1 MSIVQTYRCKML
13 TTKIYLLFIFK
24 NSFQNFLI
32 LIKTNPLNSCF
43 FILLLAYF
51 FLFFIS
57 SEKFTHYHYNLNIL
71 IILFSVLA
79 FFSWG
84 NYKSLCI
91 FLTIILDNFF
101 NYQEILI
108 LTTPIC
114 EKEIL
119 ILTTP
124 IFEYY
129 KELLILSTPIFEYYK
144 ELLICITIPLGDLRI
159 FILDFTIIPLN
170 FEDFIFYLSKDDER
184 NLVIGLGLFGY
195 VSVCYMIFLEYR
207 NKHRLLQEEFQ
218 IEKEALDEA
227 REEYLKTLE
236 LQQKENENSP
246 NNE

>member
-43 FILLLAYF
+43 FIFLLAYF

-119 ILTTP
+119 ILT
-124 IFEYY
+124 
-129 KELLILSTPIFEYYK
+129 TPIFEYYK